1 MSSIKI
7 PLTLTRSTNLGREDN
22 SKIIKNRQFGV
33 QQHRN
38 IFQIAAFQHLSF
50 NMQLSFQSSN
60 MSSEIVIQS
69 DLNNQNQ
76 Y

>member
-1 MSSIKI
+1 MCSIKI
-7 PLTLTRSTNLGREDN
+7 PLSLTRSINSGKEDN

-50 NMQLSFQSSN
+50 NMQLTFQSSN
-60 MSSEIVIQS
+60 MSSEIVVQS
-69 DLNNQNQ
+69 DLNIQNQ